1 MLSTRTTLR
10 AVPGCHLSG
19 GNFCAC
25 GTAPAQILLFAPK
38 PGKCCRTRPCSPRG
52 CSRQAAAL
60 HVSHLLPQPAR
71 RGAVRTSW
79 LQHADTATSSVTG
92 EGCRQPQGPILLT
105 IRKASSSSKLFKS
118 TNLTRLYLCLQVFI
132 CLVTSAKVVSPTH
145 LSLNI
150 LLTHKKYSF
159 NTQTNV
165 LSKAQRTVYGVL
177 CFVFTN
183 HHTLVAFLHQ

>member
-1 MLSTRTTLR
+1 MCLQNS
-10 AVPGCHLSG
+10 
-19 GNFCAC
+19 
-25 GTAPAQILLFAPK
+25 PAQILLFAPK

>member
-1 MLSTRTTLR
+1 MPAEQPRHRFCCLLQSLGS
-10 AVPGCHLSG
+10 AAEPDPAHPG
-19 GNFCAC
+19 
-25 GTAPAQILLFAPK
+25 
-38 PGKCCRTRPCSPRG
+38 
-52 CSRQAAAL
+52 AAAGRQR
-60 HVSHLLPQPAR
+60 HCTSPYLLPQPAR

-92 EGCRQPQGPILLT
+92 ECCRQPQVPILLT